1 MNRTYYIKTST
12 PAYLADW
19 FKLKDALAAFIR
31 ANYTDYSF
39 DDAIKKE
46 GEYLAL
52 EEYIYGRTY
61 QMCSTYAW
69 CNEHRMLFTTKDE
82 AAFKA
87 SADPMAWMQNHIER
101 LSERDENL
109 ERDLQ
114 REASIDK
121 YRAERVAYYEKA
133 KEPEIEKYKSFIE
146 SLPKGKNKYVRLT
159 VEIDG
164 KQFTGGYEAESIRYC
179 CPHRPDAFI
188 NSHGFRYPDEF
199 DRFCEFMN
207 EIGHINSEPVPFSNV
222 TEIAAFQGSKIFW
235 KKEA

>member
-1 MNRTYYIKTST
+1 MKNTNYNMKVVHI
-12 PAYLADW
+12 ALADW
-19 FKLKDALAAFIR
+19 YKLKDALAAFIR

-61 QMCSTYAW
+61 RMCSTYAW
-69 CNEHRMLFTTKDE
+69 CNDHRMLFTTKDE

-87 SADPMAWMQNHIER
+87 STDPMAWMQNRIER

-133 KEPEIEKYKSFIE
+133 KEPEIEKYKSFKLMANVSPAATKQ
-146 SLPKGKNKYVRLT
+146 SLSVTAAHIVPTLLSTLT
-159 VEIDG
+159 DSGIPMRTTV
-164 KQFTGGYEAESIRYC
+164 SV
-179 CPHRPDAFI
+179 
-188 NSHGFRYPDEF
+188 SL
-199 DRFCEFMN
+199 
-207 EIGHINSEPVPFSNV
+207 
-222 TEIAAFQGSKIFW
+222 
-235 KKEA
+235 

>member
-69 CNEHRMLFTTKDE
+69 CNDHRMLFTTKDE

-87 SADPMAWMQNHIER
+87 AADPMAWMQNHIER
-101 LSERDENL
+101 S
-109 ERDLQ
+109 
-114 REASIDK
+114 S
-121 YRAERVAYYEKA
+121 KA
-133 KEPEIEKYKSFIE
+133 CR
-146 SLPKGKNKYVRLT
+146 KGKT
-159 VEIDG
+159 STSG
-164 KQFTGGYEAESIRYC
+164 
-179 CPHRPDAFI
+179 
-188 NSHGFRYPDEF
+188 
-199 DRFCEFMN
+199 
-207 EIGHINSEPVPFSNV
+207 
-222 TEIAAFQGSKIFW
+222 
-235 KKEA
+235 

>member
-1 MNRTYYIKTST
+1 MKNTNYNMKGVRI
-12 PAYLADW
+12 ALADW
-19 FKLKDALAAFIR
+19 HKLKDALTAFIR
-31 ANYTDYSF
+31 ANYTNYSF
-39 DDAIKKE
+39 DDTIKKV

-61 QMCSTYAW
+61 YMCSTYAW
-69 CNEHRMLFTTKDE
+69 CNDRLFTTKDE

-87 SADPMAWMQNHIER
+87 ATDPMAWMENHIER

-146 SLPKGKNKYVRLT
+146 SLPKGTNKYVKLT

-164 KQFTGGYEAESIRYC
+164 KCFTGGYEAESIRYC

-207 EIGHINSEPVPFSNV
+207 KIGHINSEPVPFSNV

>member
-69 CNEHRMLFTTKDE
+69 CNDHRMLFTTKDE

-87 SADPMAWMQNHIER
+87 AADPMAWMQNHIER

-114 REASIDK
+114 REGSIDK

-146 SLPKGKNKYVRLT
+146 SLPKGKNKYVRLNT
-159 VEIDG
+159 
-164 KQFTGGYEAESIRYC
+164 KT
-179 CPHRPDAFI
+179 
-188 NSHGFRYPDEF
+188 
-199 DRFCEFMN
+199 
-207 EIGHINSEPVPFSNV
+207 
-222 TEIAAFQGSKIFW
+222 
-235 KKEA
+235 

>member
-1 MNRTYYIKTST
+1 MKNTNYNMKGVRI
-12 PAYLADW
+12 ALADW
-19 FKLKDALAAFIR
+19 HKLKDALTAFIR
-31 ANYTDYSF
+31 ANYTNYSF
-39 DDAIKKE
+39 DDTIKKV

-61 QMCSTYAW
+61 YMCSTYAW
-69 CNEHRMLFTTKDE
+69 CNDRLFTTKDE

-87 SADPMAWMQNHIER
+87 ATDPMAWMQNHIER

-146 SLPKGKNKYVRLT
+146 SLPKGKNKCVRLT

-188 NSHGFRYPDEF
+188 HSNGFRYPDEN

-207 EIGHINSEPVPFSNV
+207 EIGHINSEPIPFSNV
-222 TEIAAFQGSKIFW
+222 TEIAAFQGSKVFW

>member
-1 MNRTYYIKTST
+1 
-12 PAYLADW
+12 
-19 FKLKDALAAFIR
+19 
-31 ANYTDYSF
+31 
-39 DDAIKKE
+39 
-46 GEYLAL
+46 
-52 EEYIYGRTY
+52 
-61 QMCSTYAW
+61 
-69 CNEHRMLFTTKDE
+69 
-82 AAFKA
+82 
-87 SADPMAWMQNHIER
+87 MQNHIER

-188 NSHGFRYPDEF
+188 HSNGFRYPDEN

>member
-69 CNEHRMLFTTKDE
+69 CNDHRMLFTTKDE

-87 SADPMAWMQNHIER
+87 AADPMA
-101 LSERDENL
+101 
-109 ERDLQ
+109 
-114 REASIDK
+114 
-121 YRAERVAYYEKA
+121 
-133 KEPEIEKYKSFIE
+133 
-146 SLPKGKNKYVRLT
+146 
-159 VEIDG
+159 
-164 KQFTGGYEAESIRYC
+164 
-179 CPHRPDAFI
+179 
-188 NSHGFRYPDEF
+188 
-199 DRFCEFMN
+199 
-207 EIGHINSEPVPFSNV
+207 
-222 TEIAAFQGSKIFW
+222 
-235 KKEA
+235 

>member
-12 PAYLADW
+12 PAYLVDW
-19 FKLKDALAAFIR
+19 FKLKDTLAAFIR

-69 CNEHRMLFTTKDE
+69 CNDHRMLFTTKDE

-146 SLPKGKNKYVRLT
+146 SLPKGKNKYVKLT

-164 KQFTGGYEAESIRYC
+164 KQFTGGYETESIRYC

-188 NSHGFRYPDEF
+188 HSNGFRYPDEN